1 MICFSGRNSGLLR
14 ERRDNY
20 PIVLLVRGPE
30 GYVVLRNN
38 SFPLSLCFEK
48 QTCRKQIR
56 QDLSMLP
63 YQQGWPSV
71 FVWRMEHALLK
82 RADTMFHYSAS
93 SSVMLGSPH
102 VYESPIGN
110 EALSNQVR
118 PWIEKP
124 QLMNSCLSSISRG
137 SRFWN
142 WGVFSKGDW
151 AFFVSLPSNN
161 EFPG

>member
-1 MICFSGRNSGLLR
+1 
-14 ERRDNY
+14 
-20 PIVLLVRGPE
+20 
-30 GYVVLRNN
+30 
-38 SFPLSLCFEK
+38 
-48 QTCRKQIR
+48 
-56 QDLSMLP
+56 MLP

-118 PWIEKP
+118 P
-124 QLMNSCLSSISRG
+124 
-137 SRFWN
+137 
-142 WGVFSKGDW
+142 
-151 AFFVSLPSNN
+151 
-161 EFPG
+161 